1 MIDSI
6 IKYHKSS
13 KTSYQFSVLI
23 PSWNNLPF
31 LKLCIYS
38 IQKNSQKDIQ
48 IIVIANEA
56 NDGTLEWLEN
66 QKEID
71 YLHAKSNIGICYG
84 LNIARSLVK
93 SDYLVYVN
101 DDMYLLPGWDIG
113 FYNEIEKIGHK
124 KFMLS
129 CTMIEPT
136 ETGNPCVIVKNYGQN
151 IESFQED
158 LLLKEY
164 TRHSKDDWSGSSWPP
179 NILHIDT
186 WDLVGGFSI
195 EFSPGMYSD
204 PDLSMKLFKAGVRIY
219 KGKGNCLVYHFG
231 SKSTKRIK
239 RNKGKKTF
247 LLKWG
252 ITPRTFTDLYLK
264 MGKPYSGELEV
275 PVLDGMTSFVNKI
288 KRILSCW

>member
-1 MIDSI
+1 MIDNI
-6 IKYHKSS
+6 IKYHNSS
-13 KTSYQFSVLI
+13 KSNYQFSVLI

-56 NDGTLEWLEN
+56 KDGTLEWLEN

-71 YLHAKSNIGICYG
+71 YLHAKANIGICYG

-93 SDYLVYVN
+93 SEYLVYVN
-101 DDMYLLPGWDIG
+101 DDMYLLPGWDVG
-113 FYNEIEKIGHK
+113 FYNEIEQIGHK

-136 ETGNPCVIVKNYGQN
+136 ETGNPCVIVKNYGQT

-164 TRHSKDDWSGSSWPP
+164 TSLSKGDWSGSSWPI
-179 NILHIDT
+179 NVLHIDT

-252 ITPRTFTDLYLK
+252 ITPRTFTDQYLK
-264 MGKPYSGELEV
+264 MGMPYSGELED
-275 PVLDGMTSFVNKI
+275 PVLDGMTRLINKI
-288 KRILSCW
+288 KRILSC